1 MTDSERE
8 FATRQLLAGRD
19 AVVRAIDGLASAQ
32 LHFKPQP
39 DSWSIAD
46 CVEHLAVTE
55 DLLFSLVA
63 KGAPNPDGV
72 PLDPAKDGRMAA
84 AIVDRSRKFSAPAG
98 VRPHAHFASPSEAVQ
113 HFRDSR
119 DRALAYAR
127 GCTEDLRRL
136 FTPHPLLGEID
147 CYKCLLL
154 LALHPARHAAQIEEI
169 KQHPQF
175 PKA

>member
-8 FATRQLLAGRD
+8 FATRQLLEGRD
-19 AVVRAIDGLASAQ
+19 ALLRATAGLADAQ

-46 CVEHLAVTE
+46 CVEHLAGAE
-55 DLLFSLVA
+55 DLLFALVA

-72 PLDPAKDGRMAA
+72 PLDPAKDGRMVA
-84 AIVDRSRKFSAPAG
+84 AIVDRSRKFAAPAAL
-98 VRPHAHFASPSEAVQ
+98 RPHAHFASPAAAVK

-119 DRALAYAR
+119 ERTLAYTR
-127 GCTEDLRRL
+127 RCTEDLRHL

-147 CYKCLLL
+147 CYRCLLL

-175 PKA
+175 PGA